1 VTPELRETVL
11 RRDGRCVLSRFDAA
25 HECRDMW
32 GREHEADDLD
42 RLTIEHV
49 KTHLRLGRRAP
60 SDVAHCVALC
70 GYRNVV
76 RPPTKVERTWMRGY
90 LATPPE
96 SELRAMWGD
105 R

>member
-1 VTPELRETVL
+1 MRDRVTPELRESVL

-25 HECRDMW
+25 HECRDVW

-60 SDVAHCVALC
+60 SDAGHCLALC
-70 GYRNVV
+70 GYRNVI
-76 RPPTKVERTWMRGY
+76 RPPTKVERGWMRDY
-90 LATPPE
+90 LAAVT
-96 SELRAMWGD
+96 A
-105 R
+105 